1 MQKDAAPWIAAPFI
15 RLVLP
20 FAGGIW
26 LGESLLPHSIQI
38 STGVTLLL
46 FSSCCILNLLIKKQV
61 QAINLLF
68 GCCLHFF
75 LLSLGWTSFLLADI
89 RHFSNWVGRDL
100 DQKILLV
107 AEAEALPSL
116 GTKSARFNMLIK
128 SFITKQGQSQSG
140 KGRFLLYLPRDQAKL
155 IQPGAH
161 YLLPADRLKK
171 LIPSRNPGSFDFAIY
186 NQKKNIF
193 HQFYLD
199 GSQLIEFPPAYENRY
214 RKWLTSAQQ
223 TALEAM
229 DSSIPAPHNQ
239 LAKALLIG
247 YREEVDRTL
256 LDTYS
261 KTGVVHVI
269 AVSGMHLGLIFLIL
283 QRILI
288 FPESRYPFTKWIKFL
303 LVVAFTWFFAA
314 VAGSAGSIIRAASMF
329 SFILF
334 AKLIRKP
341 VGSIQSISLTA
352 FILLLIDPN
361 WLWDA
366 GFLLSFAALLSIVL
380 YQKGWSNLL
389 LFQHPLLKSTWELCA
404 VTMAAQILTIPLCI
418 LLFHQLPVYFLPAN
432 LIAVPLSS
440 LALIGTLSIWMTT
453 ALALPLPLLGKFTG
467 KLIEWMNLGIEQI
480 SLLPGALVRDLNW
493 TNHQVLL
500 AYLLLIA
507 LTGWIKARKPGL
519 LLLSLLLLTG
529 FQTISLLQKLKQE
542 KQELLLVHH
551 LPGKSMLTIISGTT
565 AHFYLNRYS
574 PTSHRTLDD
583 TRRYLGITS
592 SQYSTASFLTCHNL
606 SFVLPRNNK
615 EMSNYLQLNPD
626 YLLLSKQISSIQ
638 DLLNNPSSNTV
649 LLIDGSVPESRSF
662 QWYTALT
669 NAGYKVHAT
678 WREGAFCQSLSST
691 SPNHIPEK

>member
-1 MQKDAAPWIAAPFI
+1 MAAPFI

-20 FAGGIW
+20 FIGGIGV
-26 LGESLLPHSIQI
+26 GESWLPHSIQL
-38 STGVTLLL
+38 STAATLVL
-46 FSSCCILNLLIKKQV
+46 FSGCCILHLLIKKQV

-89 RHFSNWVGRDL
+89 RHFPNWIGHDP
-100 DQKILLV
+100 DQKVVLV

-116 GTKSARFNMLIK
+116 GIKSARFTMLVK
-128 SFITKQGQSQSG
+128 SVITKQGKSQYER
-140 KGRFLLYLPRDQAKL
+140 GRFLLYLHRDKASL
-155 IQPGAH
+155 IRPGAL

-171 LIPSRNPGSFDFAIY
+171 LIPSRNPGSFDFALY

-199 GSQLIEFPPAYENRY
+199 SSQLVEFPPAYENRY
-214 RKWLTSAQQ
+214 RKWLTSAQK

-229 DSSIPAPHNQ
+229 DASIPGPHNQ

-283 QRILI
+283 QRILV

-334 AKLIRKP
+334 AKLLRKP
-341 VGSIQSISLTA
+341 VGTIQSISLTA

-380 YQKGWSNLL
+380 YQKGWSKLL
-389 LFQHPLLKSTWELCA
+389 HFQHPLLKSTWELSA

-440 LALIGTLSIWMTT
+440 LALIATLAIWITE
-453 ALALPLPLLGKFTG
+453 ALGLPLPLLGKFTG

-500 AYLLLIA
+500 AYLLLIV
-507 LTGWIKARKPGL
+507 LTVWIKTRKQGL

-529 FQTISLLQKLKQE
+529 FQTVSLLQKLKQE
-542 KQELLLVHH
+542 KQELLLIHH
-551 LPGKSMLTIISGTT
+551 LPGKSILTIITGTT

-574 PTSHRTLDD
+574 PTGHRTLDD
-583 TRRYLGITS
+583 TRRYLGIRS
-592 SQYSTASFLTCHNL
+592 SQYSTVSFLTFRNK
-606 SFVLPRNNK
+606 SFFLPRNNN
-615 EMSNYLQLNPD
+615 EMANYIQLNPD
-626 YLLLSKQISSIQ
+626 YLLLSRQISSIE
-638 DLLNNPSSNTV
+638 DLLNNPSSNTI
-649 LLIDGSVPESRSF
+649 LLIDGSVPESRST
-662 QWYTALT
+662 QWHTALT
-669 NAGYKVHAT
+669 RAGYRVHST
-678 WREGAFCQSLSST
+678 WQEGAFCQSLST
-691 SPNHIPEK
+691 IPPNPIPEK